1 MHECPG
7 EGYLLALDRPEEILR
22 TVSAEGRERREVPV

>member
-7 EGYLLALDRPEEILR
+7 EGHLLALDRLGEILR
-22 TVSAEGRERREVPV
+22 TVSSEDAEGAEGA